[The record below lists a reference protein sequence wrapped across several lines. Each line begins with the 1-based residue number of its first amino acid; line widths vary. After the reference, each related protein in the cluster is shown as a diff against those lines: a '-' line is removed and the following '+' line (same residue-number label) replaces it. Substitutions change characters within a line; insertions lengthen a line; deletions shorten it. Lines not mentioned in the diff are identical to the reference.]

1 MVVSNHCSGVARI
14 LKLPGHRNCT
24 LAKAARSGADELA
37 RSAEKKNLAFIFQL
51 PGWALM
57 APSWLAG
64 EPGAVQN
71 WLFSCDHA
79 ACTVDKI

>member
-1 MVVSNHCSGVARI
+1 MLQSCLEYSGVARI
-14 LKLPGHRNCT
+14 LKLPGHRNCA

-37 RSAEKKNLAFIFQL
+37 RSTEKNLAFIFQL

-71 WLFSCDHA
+71 WLFSC
-79 ACTVDKI
+79 